1 MADDM
6 EDREQA
12 MQQDVLLIATAGLSL
27 LNGQSSSP
35 IFDPVLYLLRP
46 FIAQIVS
53 SPILLFYL
61 TSLFLSV
68 MTLLLAGVPAAIYER
83 IRGLKESSPVS
94 IGIWFAVTL
103 LLTLPTL
110 RVMIGFDQ

>member
-6 EDREQA
+6 RDREQT
-12 MQQDVLLIATAGLSL
+12 MQQDVLLVATAGFSL
-27 LNGQSSSP
+27 FNGQASSP
-35 IFDPVLYLLRP
+35 IFDPVLFLLKP
-46 FIAQIVS
+46 FIAQLVS
-53 SPILLFYL
+53 SPILLFYM

-68 MTLLLAGVPAAIYER
+68 MTLLVAGVPAAIYER
-83 IRGLKESSPVS
+83 IRGQTASSPVS

-110 RVMIGFDQ
+110 RVMLGFAQ